1 PEDFSD
7 ISFADELGE
16 GETPK
21 AVEELDLPEN
31 GADMAFADEP
41 VEAQTP
47 KGADTQTPPSLDD
60 IFASLM
66 ENSPEPMEAQEP
78 EAESVSTVDDF
89 FATFDGEELA
99 GEEGKLEEAENADE
113 DLRNSTLDDFFASLS
128 EPEAAMSGGTDS
140 LEDLFGSDPYDSQG
154 ESGENDR

>member
-1 PEDFSD
+1 MAFPDELEEAQMPKAEELDRPEDFSD
-7 ISFADELGE
+7 
-16 GETPK
+16 
-21 AVEELDLPEN
+21 
-31 GADMAFADEP
+31 MAFPDEQ

-66 ENSPEPMEAQEP
+66 ENSPETTEEQEP
-78 EAESVSTVDDF
+78 EGESFSTVDDF

-99 GEEGKLEEAENADE
+99 DEEGKLEEAENADE

-128 EPEAAMSGGTDS
+128 ESEAAMSGATDS
-140 LEDLFGSDPYDSQG
+140 LEDLFGPDPYDSQG